1 MRIVL
6 SILILGISVVNAG
19 AQSFRTKSMSLLFD
33 VDKSE
38 LTAQHREQIRTNI
51 LEIGFGSIKEIY
63 IAGHTDS
70 DHTDLYNMGLS
81 ERRAKSTVDYLKNQ
95 GIPDNLIRSEA
106 FGESEP
112 VSDDKS
118 LNRRSVVTFVYT
130 VWRPYDQEDNRF
142 VVIRVK
148 EAKYK
153 RGIRAKVN
161 IEAGEEIRELDTD
174 RYGHS
179 TLPIPAKSK
188 ALAIVSAKGYLNH
201 KVDLNVNPTEY
212 RNDTS
217 YYDVL
222 LYRAKVVRKMSFTN
236 IYFYTDTDSLKP
248 ESQPDLIRLLATLQ
262 DFTDVYI
269 EIQGHMN
276 YPISRPATPYQK
288 HYCYS
293 LSYRRARKIYQYLV
307 SKGIEPERLT
317 YRGMSNY
324 RMLFPDPQ
332 STEQADANKRVE
344 IWTLKKIPI

>member
-1 MRIVL
+1 MRFL
-6 SILILGISVVNAG
+6 YTILVLGISFLAP
-19 AQSFRTKSMSLLFD
+19 AQSFRTYGISLLFD

-38 LTAQHREQIRTNI
+38 LTPDHRELIRNGI
-51 LEIGFGSIKEIY
+51 LKIGFGSIKEIY
-63 IAGHTDS
+63 IEGHTDE

-81 ERRAKSTVDYLKNQ
+81 ERRASSTVSYLKKQ

-106 FGESEP
+106 LGETEP
-112 VSDDKS
+112 VSTDKS
-118 LNRRSVVTFVYT
+118 QNRRSVITFVYT
-130 VWRPYDQEDNRF
+130 VWRPYDDVDNRF

-153 RGIRAKVN
+153 RPIRAKVN
-161 IEAGEEIRELDTD
+161 LEVGDEIRELDTD
-174 RYGHS
+174 RYGRS
-179 TLPIPAKSK
+179 ALPIPAGSD

-201 KVDLNVNPTEY
+201 KVDLNVDPTEF

-217 YYDVL
+217 YYDIL
-222 LYRAKVVRKMSFTN
+222 LYRAKVVRKMSFKN

-248 ESQPDLIRLLATLQ
+248 QSQPDLLRLLATLQ
-262 DFTDVYI
+262 SFSDVYI

-307 SKGIEPERLT
+307 KNGIEPERLT

-332 STEQADANKRVE
+332 SKDQADANKRVE